1 MPRLRHVVEY
11 EFNFLAK
18 GRVGTDLIKDSTRS
32 IESDEH
38 LSGKGAAD
46 ILKQLYND
54 RRRWIAE
61 KANSERTSWNW
72 RGHDTSE

>member
-1 MPRLRHVVEY
+1 MPGLRHVVEY
-11 EFNFLAK
+11 EFNLASE
-18 GRVGTDLIKDSTRS
+18 GWVGTDLIKDSTWS
-32 IESDEH
+32 IESDAN
-38 LSGKGAAD
+38 LSGKGAAE